1 MSMRSLEKL
10 RDMLCEELDDIAEQG
25 ELNTG
30 ALEVIDKLVHSV
42 KNIDKIMMADGYS
55 RTGEWDAEG
64 YMRGNS
70 YRRGRDSMG
79 RFTSRGSGYNRRG
92 YSRDDGTDRAIEQLE
107 DMLKDAGGES
117 EHMAIKKAISV
128 LKNA

>member
-10 RDMLCEELDDIAEQG
+10 RDMLCEELDNIAEQG

-70 YRRGRDSMG
+70 YRRGRDGMG
-79 RFTSRGSGYNRRG
+79 RFTSRDSG

>member
-10 RDMLCEELDDIAEQG
+10 RDMLCEELDNIAEQG

-64 YMRGNS
+64 RATCAATAIAEAVTVWGALPPAML
-70 YRRGRDSMG
+70 
-79 RFTSRGSGYNRRG
+79 
-92 YSRDDGTDRAIEQLE
+92 GTA
-107 DMLKDAGGES
+107 AGGT
-117 EHMAIKKAISV
+117 AAPTAQTV
-128 LKNA
+128 LSSSLRICSRMQAASLSTWR